1 MIICWFVMC
10 VCVTVLN
17 ARIWD
22 TQRYHTTA
30 SFTQTSFHSVVMVM
44 IYYPSLVFEVQHGD
58 CCNRK
63 L

>member
-1 MIICWFVMC
+1 MQEYG
-10 VCVTVLN
+10 
-17 ARIWD
+17 
-22 TQRYHTTA
+22 TQRYHTIA

-58 CCNRK
+58 CCNRT